1 MGLDIILESCETK
14 KFNENYCYFN
24 AEDPEEIAFNVRCEM
39 RTIDSVKN
47 DYDLLDA
54 MSVVAFYAV
63 KEIENCQYTILEK
76 KELEQLTT
84 KDISEE
90 GREALEKVLAEVDF
104 DKETVTVYTWR

>member
-1 MGLDIILESCETK
+1 MGLDIILDACETK
-14 KFNENYCYFN
+14 KFYENYHYMN
-24 AEDPEEIAFNVRCEM
+24 VEDPEEIAFNVRCEM

-54 MSVVAFYAV
+54 MSVVAFYND

-76 KELEQLTT
+76 KELEQLIT

-90 GREALEKVLAEVDF
+90 GRETLEKVLAEVDF
-104 DKETVTVYTWR
+104 DKETVTVYPWW